1 MCFKNEDQVV
11 YENSNRLW
19 YAILVSISTALDVTK
34 VKLNIVALSK
44 HLDCARCDKIRLR
57 VRLIQIHW

>member
-44 HLDCARCDKIRLR
+44 HLDRARCDKKPN
-57 VRLIQIHW
+57 